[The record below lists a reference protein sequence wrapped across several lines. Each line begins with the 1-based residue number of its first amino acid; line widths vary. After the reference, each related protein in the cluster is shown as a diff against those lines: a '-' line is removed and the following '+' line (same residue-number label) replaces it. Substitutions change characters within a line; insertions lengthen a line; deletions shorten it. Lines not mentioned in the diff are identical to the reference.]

1 MSESGDESRDRYLD
15 ARDDAHLRY
24 LALAHYALAAL
35 SSVCALLPG
44 GSCCLGLVLM
54 TGVSREPDAVEGGAV
69 LAASS
74 VLALGFLLAC
84 CALLVLQGYLLARR
98 RAYPACVALAV
109 LTCLNS
115 PFGTVLGVLTLLVL
129 MREPVK
135 ASFGR

>member
-1 MSESGDESRDRYLD
+1 MNEIRDEPLD

-24 LALAHYALAAL
+24 LTIAHYALAAL
-35 SSVCALLPG
+35 TSVCALLPG

-54 TGVSREPDAVEGGAV
+54 TGVTREPDAAEGGVV
-69 LAASS
+69 LAVTS
-74 VLALGFLLAC
+74 VFALAFLVAY

-98 RAYPACVALAV
+98 QAYAACIALAV

>member
-1 MSESGDESRDRYLD
+1 MSEHGDERRDEYLD

-35 SSVCALLPG
+35 SSVCALIPG
-44 GSCCLGLVLM
+44 GFCCLGLVLM
-54 TGVSREPDAVEGGAV
+54 TGVAREPDAVEGGAV
-69 LAASS
+69 VAASS
-74 VLALGFLLAC
+74 FFALGFLVAY
-84 CALLVLQGYLLARR
+84 CALLVLQAYLLSRR

-135 ASFGR
+135 AGFGR